1 MKLICW
7 NSRQLGQRFSQASPE
22 AIPELLTGN
31 GVAYHA
37 LISLNTR
44 TPAYQNMI
52 IHLRASTK
60 NVSQLCLTDLLC
72 LNSKA
77 RYSFKRM
84 HLVGADA
91 VSGAELVP
99 ELAMIV
105 HGRIVKGNR
114 EVVKENSWWLLRF
127 QRCF

>member
-1 MKLICW
+1 
-7 NSRQLGQRFSQASPE
+7 
-22 AIPELLTGN
+22 
-31 GVAYHA
+31 
-37 LISLNTR
+37 
-44 TPAYQNMI
+44 
-52 IHLRASTK
+52 
-60 NVSQLCLTDLLC
+60 
-72 LNSKA
+72 
-77 RYSFKRM
+77 M

-127 QRCF
+127 QRFF

>member
-1 MKLICW
+1 MELICR
-7 NSRQLGQRFSQASPE
+7 STGQLGQRISRASPE

-37 LISLNTR
+37 LISLYTCSPCCLNK
-44 TPAYQNMI
+44 I
-52 IHLRASTK
+52 IHLRATIMGSPW
-60 NVSQLCLTDLLC
+60 LWLTDLLC

-105 HGRIVKGNR
+105 HGRIVKWWL
-114 EVVKENSWWLLRF
+114 VWVKEIVGG
-127 QRCF
+127 